1 MKVHVHIAMNIITW
15 PCSLLYIAFN
25 EVCPHN
31 HIHDSSFGSNA
42 TPQSVSA
49 VKGSGAV
56 TIIGV

>member
-1 MKVHVHIAMNIITW
+1 MQSPVH
-15 PCSLLYIAFN
+15 IAFN

-31 HIHDSSFGSNA
+31 RIHDSSFGSNA